1 MDFGFSCPIVQSLS
15 LNPKFGD
22 NILGVPESQDET
34 RKLKRLN
41 FLLSNST
48 WSEDWESVAWEAL
61 NKRVGNELEELGLEF
76 NYGRSATQSL
86 GFISPS
92 SSAGSMIF
100 NSRNTL
106 KKLHL
111 YRAAC
116 RTQRNS
122 NAQDVYL
129 ISRTRKSFPQ

>member
-92 SSAGSMIF
+92 SSSGSMNF